1 MRVIYVVHIISFIA
15 QFDWVRAKV
24 SDGIFEPIEE
34 KMLVNAILGRYIRH
48 AYLLAEN
55 AARGKSPC
63 IEERYDV
70 NEKKEKTYF
79 DYPVILDKLKDENIR
94 RMQIDDDDD

>member
-1 MRVIYVVHIISFIA
+1 MSKCSKCYS
-15 QFDWVRAKV
+15 
-24 SDGIFEPIEE
+24 
-34 KMLVNAILGRYIRH
+34 N
-48 AYLLAEN
+48 
-55 AARGKSPC
+55 
-63 IEERYDV
+63 DV